1 MAVSRQ
7 EINELELT
15 DYGMPPGEMQQLVC
29 VPQDLLIRHQKCRV
43 SRTLPHISR
52 PLAQC
57 SARAQ
62 GVYVCAL
69 CHERGATAA
78 RLVRYLNPGKRM

>member
-43 SRTLPHISR
+43 SRTLPTSR
-52 PLAQC
+52 VRLLNVLR
-57 SARAQ
+57 ARR
-62 GVYVCAL
+62 VSMCARYATNAAPPP
-69 CHERGATAA
+69 RG
-78 RLVRYLNPGKRM
+78 